1 MPRCGAA
8 RRNLKTIQ
16 MLRKPRSKS
25 RRTVTSNHATESQRT
40 RLQAERIL
48 NFWLAPDQGVKDDVH
63 LWKRWFVIDPE
74 FDRCCKALFLK
85 SYTDAAFGR
94 LDGWRKAPRSCLALV
109 LLLDQFPRNMFRGSA
124 RAFATDAKAREVSRH
139 AIASGFDRDLS
150 PIMRYFLYLPFE
162 HSEDLH
168 DQMESLRLALAL
180 ANEYGESAE
189 GTEILGS
196 AELHLE
202 TIRRFAG
209 FPAGTL
215 RWDGNQRE
223 QRSNSLNIRFPQ
235 CPVRVDTTV
244 VPELIEN
251 LVAAEDEK
259 KTKKGELGANQQ
271 HEDIPLSLCHC
282 WKISYFPNF
291 LMGCPHALQMHNSVP

>member
-1 MPRCGAA
+1 
-8 RRNLKTIQ
+8 

-48 NFWLAPDQGVKDDVH
+48 DFWLAPDQGAKDDVH

-74 FDRCCKALFLK
+74 FDRRCKALFLK

-139 AIASGFDRDLS
+139 AIACGFDRDLP
-150 PIMRYFLYLPFE
+150 PIVRYFLYLPFE

-168 DQMESLRLALAL
+168 DQMESLRLAVAL
-180 ANEYGESAE
+180 ADEYGEYPVGTAIRKSAE
-189 GTEILGS
+189 W
-196 AELHLE
+196 HLD
-202 TIRRFAG
+202 TIRRFG
-209 FPAGTL
+209 
-215 RWDGNQRE
+215 
-223 QRSNSLNIRFPQ
+223 RFPGRNAALGRQ
-235 CPVRVDTTV
+235 STRA
-244 VPELIEN
+244 EIEF
-251 LVAAEDEK
+251 LK
-259 KTKKGELGANQQ
+259 HQTS
-271 HEDIPLSLCHC
+271 PM
-282 WKISYFPNF
+282 PN
-291 LMGCPHALQMHNSVP
+291 

>member
-1 MPRCGAA
+1 
-8 RRNLKTIQ
+8 

-48 NFWLAPDQGVKDDVH
+48 NFWLAPDQGAKDDVH

-74 FDRCCKALFLK
+74 FDRRCKALFLK

-139 AIASGFDRDLS
+139 AIASGFDRDLP

-168 DQMESLRLALAL
+168 DQMESVRLALAL

-196 AELHLE
+196 AELHLK
-202 TIRRFAG
+202 TIRRFG
-209 FPAGTL
+209 
-215 RWDGNQRE
+215 
-223 QRSNSLNIRFPQ
+223 RFPGRNQ
-235 CPVRVDTTV
+235 ALRRRSTK
-244 VPELIEN
+244 EEIEFLKQVN
-251 LVAAEDEK
+251 PGYQSAIL
-259 KTKKGELGANQQ
+259 
-271 HEDIPLSLCHC
+271 PLT
-282 WKISYFPNF
+282 
-291 LMGCPHALQMHNSVP
+291 